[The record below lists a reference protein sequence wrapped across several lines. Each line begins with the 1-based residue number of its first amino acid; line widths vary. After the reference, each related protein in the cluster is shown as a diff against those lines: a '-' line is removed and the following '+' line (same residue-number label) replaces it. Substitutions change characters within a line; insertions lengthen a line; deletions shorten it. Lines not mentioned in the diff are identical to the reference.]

1 MESSVTTSGTTAA
14 GVVEH
19 CTLASRRMAPGGQ
32 AGPCAGQFFL
42 RRSHPSTCQHH
53 CHDCNGPTRSCPMK
67 AKRRRRG
74 GGSNPQ
80 LCVVERSSKREGSRR
95 RVRYS
100 VFHWPPFLV
109 LLHCTISTR
118 HHRRFHVLHHTGK
131 ERMPKSFRM
140 VIWPKKSWR

>member
-74 GGSNPQ
+74 GGVESTALCGGTELEKRRKQKASQIFRFPLATLLGVAALHNFNKTPQ
-80 LCVVERSSKREGSRR
+80 KIPRSASYWKRKNAQ
-95 RVRYS
+95 
-100 VFHWPPFLV
+100 
-109 LLHCTISTR
+109 I
-118 HHRRFHVLHHTGK
+118 
-131 ERMPKSFRM
+131 
-140 VIWPKKSWR
+140 I